1 MIAAYHHNFRAAP
14 VLSEQHLAFFSHQ
27 VSLQLLLSP
36 ESTRANLA
44 NMSEIIDR
52 PPNFTWKNYE
62 LEFGNSK
69 VSLWCPQTDDFDKYG
84 RGDWRRRGGIDK
96 EEFEGFKAFQ
106 EWKKTMREN
115 LARQDIDEKH
125 PHHARPYSLKSIHIK
140 AITRFPNG
148 KVGFVSMD
156 AWIQRQPDAEQTTQ
170 PSDPV
175 DYNNTLYETVF
186 LRGGSVAMLMILRPS
201 DKRDERWVILTE
213 QARTPACSLRFIE
226 IPAGMMDAE
235 NNFAGVAAREIKEE
249 TGLKIPESEL
259 INMTELA
266 LKDSDGDTETLAK
279 AMYPSP
285 GGCDEHIS
293 LFLWEKEMD
302 RVHIEALKGK
312 ITGLRTGGEAITLR
326 LEKYTDLWKVGAR
339 DAKTLGAWAL
349 YEGLSSS
356 GMLDQEEKQRAKRL
370 RTENTVTP
378 VTALLGSFKKRSL

>member
-1 MIAAYHHNFRAAP
+1 
-14 VLSEQHLAFFSHQ
+14 
-27 VSLQLLLSP
+27 
-36 ESTRANLA
+36 
-44 NMSEIIDR
+44 MSEIIDF
-52 PPNFTWKNYE
+52 PPNFTWKKYD
-62 LEFGNSK
+62 LEFDNTT
-69 VSLWCPQTDDFDKYG
+69 VSLWCPQIDDFDKYG
-84 RGDWRRRGGIDK
+84 PDDWRRRGGIDK
-96 EEFEGFKAFQ
+96 TELEGFKAFQ
-106 EWKKTMREN
+106 EWKKTMQEN
-115 LARQDIDEKH
+115 LARQDRDEKH
-125 PHHARPYSLKSIHIK
+125 PHHRRPYSLKSIHVK
-140 AITRFPNG
+140 SITRFPNG
-148 KVGFVSMD
+148 KVGFVTMD
-156 AWIQRQPDAEQTTQ
+156 AWIQRDPAAEQTNRSTD
-170 PSDPV
+170 PKAFPV

-213 QARTPACSLRFIE
+213 QARVPACSLRFVE

-266 LKDSDGDTETLAK
+266 LQDSKDDTETLAK

-326 LEKYTDLWKVGAR
+326 LVKYTDVWKVGAR

-356 GMLDQEEKQRAKRL
+356 GMLNQEEKKRAKRP
-370 RTENTVTP
+370 RTETGGSP
-378 VTALLGSFKKRSL
+378 FTALLSSIKKRG